1 MKKVSIIGGGNVG
14 ATAAFIAAEKE
25 LADIVLVDVVEGLPQ
40 GKSLDMN
47 ETGPIS
53 RSDTRLT
60 GANDY
65 AAIKGSEI
73 VIITAGLARKPGM
86 SREDLQKKNAEI
98 IKSVTE
104 NVAKYAP
111 DSFIIMVTNPIDVMT
126 YCAMK
131 ISGFPKNR
139 VVGQAGILDTA
150 RFRFFIAEKLNV
162 SIEDISAMVL
172 GGHGDSMVPLP
183 RYTGISGIPL
193 SEFMDKETIDKLI
206 QRTRKGG
213 GEIVGLLKT
222 GSAYYAPA
230 AATIEMAEAILKD
243 KKRLLPCSAYLSGQ
257 YGINDICIGVPVIL
271 GANGVEKIIELKL
284 EDDELKALQ
293 NSAAI
298 YRKQIDILEESG
310 F

>member
-1 MKKVSIIGGGNVG
+1 M
-14 ATAAFIAAEKE
+14 
-25 LADIVLVDVVEGLPQ
+25 PQ

-53 RSDTRLT
+53 RSDTKLI
-60 GANDY
+60 GSNDY
-65 AAIKGSEI
+65 DAIEGSEI

-104 NVAKYAP
+104 NVAKHAP
-111 DSFIIMVTNPIDVMT
+111 ESIIIMVTNPIDVMT
-126 YCAMK
+126 YYAMK

-139 VVGQAGILDTA
+139 IIGQAGILDTA

-162 SIEDISAMVL
+162 SIEDISTVVL

-183 RYTGISGIPL
+183 RYTCISGIPL

-230 AATIEMAEAILKD
+230 AASIEMAEAILKD
-243 KKRLLPCSAYLSGQ
+243 KKRVLPCSAYLSGQ
-257 YGINDICIGVPVIL
+257 YGINDIYIGVPVIL
-271 GANGVEKIIELKL
+271 GADGVEKIIELKL
-284 EDDELKALQ
+284 DDDELKALQ

-298 YRKQIDILEESG
+298 YRKQIDILEST
-310 F
+310 